1 MADSFKAKQI
11 TSLTENTSMADTD
24 IVPVG
29 NAGTSTLRR
38 IKWANILE
46 AIKSKITSWTYSF
59 NTSSKTLEGAVNEM
73 QGNISAINGSLSN
86 ISGTATPVGIFKNQS
101 ISYMRG
107 GRIVVVTGWV
117 NTGSVQD
124 PTTGYPE
131 GNHYTIASIPYTPLG
146 GAAPL
151 AAYCMNGA
159 ADAQVWVENG
169 NIVFK
174 STRDPF
180 SNAIYVSGAFIMA

>member
-73 QGNISAINGSLSN
+73 QGNISAINGSFSALQQQYLFKTYVITGTGLNFFGINPPSEDYRPVCATN
-86 ISGTATPVGIFKNQS
+86 GDWDTTSIKVTQIVKQGDTATVILDSNLPSGQPI
-101 ISYMRG
+101 
-107 GRIVVVTGWV
+107 RIDVLWAK
-117 NTGSVQD
+117 
-124 PTTGYPE
+124 GYD
-131 GNHYTIASIPYTPLG
+131 N
-146 GAAPL
+146 
-151 AAYCMNGA
+151 
-159 ADAQVWVENG
+159 
-169 NIVFK
+169 
-174 STRDPF
+174 
-180 SNAIYVSGAFIMA
+180 

>member
-29 NAGTSTLRR
+29 NAGTSTLGR

-73 QGNISAINGSLSN
+73 QGNISAINGSLTKKLDSSSEVFIRNGTTLNANWATRTGIHTTTPNSANAPAYGILLVFETEINKAFNGSN
-86 ISGTATPVGIFKNQS
+86 WIYQIWLANSGIVQWRMSINAT
-101 ISYMRG
+101 
-107 GRIVVVTGWV
+107 
-117 NTGSVQD
+117 
-124 PTTGYPE
+124 
-131 GNHYTIASIPYTPLG
+131 
-146 GAAPL
+146 
-151 AAYCMNGA
+151 NGDSWSA
-159 ADAQVWVENG
+159 W
-169 NIVFK
+169 K
-174 STRDPF
+174 TL
-180 SNAIYVSGAFIMA
+180 

>member
-38 IKWANILE
+38 IKWANILS
-46 AIKSKITSWTYSF
+46 AIKNKITSWTYNF

-86 ISGTATPVGIFKNQS
+86 KLNTSDEIFRYFGQSTNNANWFVLTGIYNTSPSTVGAAA
-101 ISYMRG
+101 YG
-107 GRIVVVTGWV
+107 VIVVF
-117 NTGSVQD
+117 
-124 PTTGYPE
+124 
-131 GNHYTIASIPYTPLG
+131 
-146 GAAPL
+146 AAP
-151 AAYCMNGA
+151 YPSGGFNGKNWIHQLWLTNN
-159 ADAQVWVENG
+159 DMVQ
-169 NIVFK
+169 
-174 STRDPF
+174 RRF
-180 SNAIYVSGAFIMA
+180 SVNASDGSGWSAWKTL